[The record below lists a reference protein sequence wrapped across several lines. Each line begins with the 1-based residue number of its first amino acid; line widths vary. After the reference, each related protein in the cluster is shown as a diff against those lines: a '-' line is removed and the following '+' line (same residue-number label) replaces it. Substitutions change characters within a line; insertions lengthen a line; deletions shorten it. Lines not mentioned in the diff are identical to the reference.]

1 MMEIAITPINGFIFH
16 AEDLVDN
23 PENYDEDELR
33 EIAVQFIRDSEP
45 AWVVDS
51 LDWEAEIIG

>member
-1 MMEIAITPINGFIFH
+1 MEIAITPINGFIFH
-16 AEDLVDN
+16 AADLVDGW
-23 PENYDEDELR
+23 EDLDDHDIKEAA
-33 EIAVQFIRDSEP
+33 IQFILDSDP